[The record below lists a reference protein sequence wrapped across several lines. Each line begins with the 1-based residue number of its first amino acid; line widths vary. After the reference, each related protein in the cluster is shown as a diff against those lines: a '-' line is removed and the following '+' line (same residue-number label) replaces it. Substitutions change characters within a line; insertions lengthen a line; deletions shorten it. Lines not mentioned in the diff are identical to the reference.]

1 MQLDSGCGRESPATC
16 LTNLILERESLK
28 AIFTWEKSYIS
39 QLNTLLKSNGTTR
52 ALSLPAADQPRFPG
66 GRMPLYHALPHTPI
80 QRTSLVPS
88 RSVSFWKPLSHS
100 GQEAHCLPALHFQ
113 SSHFSPMFHLP
124 VFLAPNPASVAA
136 MRMLIMFLTSWK
148 QGPCSWMTLASLE
161 KYDLLSSKNP

>member
-28 AIFTWEKSYIS
+28 AIFTWGKSYIS
-39 QLNTLLKSNGTTR
+39 QLNTLLKSNGTSPDSLEVEC
-52 ALSLPAADQPRFPG
+52 LSTTPS
-66 GRMPLYHALPHTPI
+66 PHTPI

-113 SSHFSPMFHLP
+113 SSHFSPVFHLP
-124 VFLAPNPASVAA
+124 VFLAPNPAYVAA